1 MLLDKA
7 ISEVQQILGWRSD
20 KVAEITAALQ
30 YAQDEREKPG
40 MTFPEWLRNPGTSA
54 VITTVAG
61 TLAYSIPADY
71 IQDSEERDGNI
82 YYFTGAS
89 IASRTVFLKKRSYED
104 AQQIF
109 FGVWPNDDGNPLDQT
124 AAIPPGIP
132 TDYVLSGSLIFLYP
146 PPDAAYGLRWKYW
159 AKAATQT
166 LGQTNAWLTNAPWVL
181 IGDSAKKLGAD
192 LGNANAVQTASGVL
206 AAAEA
211 NLFRSVISRQ
221 EAGRKRSMGSRL

>member
-20 KVAEITAALQ
+20 KVAEITSALQ
-30 YAQDEREKPG
+30 FAQDEREKPG
-40 MTFPEWLRNPGTSA
+40 MTFPEWLRSSGIVAS
-54 VITTVAG
+54 ITTVAG
-61 TLAYSIPADY
+61 TLAYDIPADY
-71 IQDSEERDGNI
+71 IQDSEERDGNL
-82 YYFTGAS
+82 YYFTGS
-89 IASRTVFLKKRSYED
+89 TIATRTVFLKKRSYKD

-109 FGVWPNDDGNPLDQT
+109 FGVWPNDNANPLDQT
-124 AAIPPGIP
+124 MAIAPGIP
-132 TDYVLSGSLIFLYP
+132 TDYALLGNLAYLYP
-146 PPDAAYGLRWKYW
+146 VANAVYAIHWKYW

-181 IGDSAKKLGAD
+181 IGDAAKKLGAD
-192 LGNANAVQTASGVL
+192 LGNANAVQTASGIL
-206 AAAEA
+206 ATAEA